1 MIQLFFQ
8 ENNETKFI
16 EISPE
21 THERLRLY
29 SLKLALPIE
38 RVAQMIYDRFGK
50 ISEEIILRNFDL
62 VAERKKKKNQKICTK
77 ENPFV
82 APIKEDGC
90 WMHPDANQT
99 DPPDYDGSL
108 FNFHCPNCN
117 LDFTID
123 CS

>member
-1 MIQLFFQ
+1 MIQLFFRQ
-8 ENNETKFI
+8 NNETKFI

-29 SLKLALPIE
+29 SLKLALPLQ
-38 RVAQMIYDRFGK
+38 RVTEMILDRFGK
-50 ISEEIILRNFDL
+50 ISEEIIIRNFDL
-62 VAERKKKKNQKICTK
+62 IAKRKENCKICTK

-82 APIKEDGC
+82 APLKENEG
-90 WMHPDANQT
+90 WMHPNAYQT

>member
-1 MIQLFFQ
+1 MIQLFFRQ
-8 ENNETKFI
+8 NNELKFI

-29 SLKLALPIE
+29 SLKLALPLQQVTE
-38 RVAQMIYDRFGK
+38 MILNRFGE

-62 VAERKKKKNQKICTK
+62 IPEREKNKKICTK

-82 APIKEDGC
+82 APLKIGGD
-90 WMHPDANQT
+90 WLHPDAYQT
-99 DPPDYDGSL
+99 NPPDYDGSL
-108 FNFHCPNCN
+108 FSFHCPNCGI
-117 LDFTID
+117 DFTID